1 MTPLKPYLIRSIHDW
16 IIDNDLTPHLLVD
29 TSHPQVSVP
38 TAYIEDGKITL
49 NLRPAAIN
57 GLSLAIGVAVI
68 RTSFNRQP
76 RHISVPTLSVLAIFA
91 KENGKGM
98 VFDPEEDN
106 TPPPEETP
114 PPRRSHLH
122 VVK

>member
-49 NLRPAAIN
+49 NLRPGAIN
-57 GLSLAIGVAVI
+57 GLELGNERIEFDA
-68 RTSFNRQP
+68 SFNRQP
-76 RHISVPTLSVLAIFA
+76 MHISIPTFSVLAIFA
-91 KENGKGM
+91 KESGKGM

-106 TPPPEETP
+106 IPPEETP